1 MGVMLSGAGSLD
13 WFRNAIVPDL
23 DEAAGDD
30 AFPRIEAMANEV
42 PAGADGLLFLPYLS
56 GERTPWPDADARG
69 AFIGLDLRHDRRHLA
84 RAVFEGV
91 THGLAQCLE
100 LIRSTGVSPRS
111 VTLSGGGAKS
121 GLWRRTCADLFGV
134 PVTTT
139 STTEATA
146 CGAAILAAVGAGA
159 FASVEEACDSVSS
172 ERDRIE
178 PGPDREVLA
187 ARHEIFARLYPALQ
201 PEFPAIAGNG

>member
-1 MGVMLSGAGSLD
+1 MEVSGSRTKSS
-13 WFRNAIVPDL
+13 FSNA
-23 DEAAGDD
+23 AKTTY
-30 AFPRIEAMANEV
+30 FPSGTFSIEKAPV
-42 PAGADGLLFLPYLS
+42 TSPA
-56 GERTPWPDADARG
+56 
-69 AFIGLDLRHDRRHLA
+69 LRP
-84 RAVFEGV
+84 GG
-91 THGLAQCLE
+91 T
-100 LIRSTGVSPRS
+100 SPR
-111 VTLSGGGAKS
+111 AKFS
-121 GLWRRTCADLFGV
+121 LKVFS
-134 PVTTT
+134 TT